1 MRGRTTTEWMAG
13 SLGVALAIVLMA
25 RMGAHPGDKLVVAL
39 RATAR
44 WSFVL
49 FWLAS
54 TGSALATI
62 FGPAFQSLARS
73 GREFGLAFASAHLV
87 HLGLVAWLLYFSTTP
102 FPRSPLIF
110 FSVGV
115 FWIYL
120 LAILSIRRLSAR
132 LDPRIWRVVRIL
144 GIEYIALVFL
154 VDFAKNPFHGGAV
167 NLIGYLPFLALAIAG
182 PLLRLAAAV
191 KRLSQTRTLAA

>member
-13 SLGVALAIVLMA
+13 SLGIALAIVLMA
-25 RMGAHPGDKLVVAL
+25 RMGAHPGEKLGVAL

-54 TGSALATI
+54 TGGALATV

-73 GREFGLAFASAHLV
+73 GRNLGLAFASAHLV
-87 HLGLVAWLLYFSTTP
+87 HLGLVAWLLYFSATP
-102 FPRSPLIF
+102 FPRSSLIF
-110 FSVGV
+110 LGVGV
-115 FWIYL
+115 FWTYL

-132 LDPRIWRVVRIL
+132 LDPRIWRVVRAF

-154 VDFAKNPFHGGAV
+154 VDFAKNPFQGGAV

-182 PLLRLAAAV
+182 PLLRLVAMA
-191 KRLSQTRTLAA
+191 KRMSQTRTLAA

>member
-1 MRGRTTTEWMAG
+1 
-13 SLGVALAIVLMA
+13 
-25 RMGAHPGDKLVVAL
+25 MGAHPGEKLGVAL

-54 TGSALATI
+54 TGSALATV
-62 FGPAFQSLARS
+62 FGPAFQSLARR

-87 HLGLVAWLLYFSTTP
+87 HLGLVAWLLYFATTP

-110 FSVGV
+110 FSVGI

-132 LDPRIWRVVRIL
+132 LNPRIWRVVRIL

-154 VDFAKNPFHGGAV
+154 VDFAKNPFHGGAM
-167 NLIGYLPFLALAIAG
+167 NLIGYLPFQALAIAG
-182 PLLRLAAAV
+182 PLLRLVAAV